1 MTIPLNKHETEE
13 LKKFFDEIDQ
23 DNNGKIDRQELKQLL
38 ETIWG
43 ENTDLNISKAVESTF
58 NKCDLN
64 QDGFI
69 TFNELTSL
77 AKSDPISSDSTEK

>member
-1 MTIPLNKHETEE
+1 MIFSLNQHQTEE

-43 ENTDLNISKAVESTF
+43 KSIDFDLNEAVESTF

-69 TFNELTSL
+69 TFDELTSL
-77 AKSDPISSDSTEK
+77 AE